1 MKAESLNLEC
11 PGPPRIPP
19 GVQVGGA
26 PMAKLG
32 LKVLQK
38 LFHKLLQISQ
48 PKCCFTTVLATSEV
62 IFWPFRTPELIVKN
76 EELSPGGPF
85 RLVKYDDSSK
95 FFKIASKNAFGS
107 DSASKRDLAKTFV
120 K

>member
-1 MKAESLNLEC
+1 MKSFSSNLEC
-11 PGPPRIPP
+11 PGPLRIPP
-19 GVQVGGA
+19 GVQVGGLK
-26 PMAKLG
+26 MAELG
-32 LKVLQK
+32 LKLLQK
-38 LFHKLLQISQ
+38 LFHKLLQIFKQ
-48 PKCCFTTVLATSEV
+48 KCCFTTVLATSEV
-62 IFWPFRTPELIVKN
+62 IFWPFRTPEFIVKN

-85 RLVKYDDSSK
+85 RLVKYDVSPK